1 MKLPLWGEASGL
13 IRMLSRFTHIIA
25 HINNFFVLLSNSP
38 LYGYI
43 MFCFSIYQLMNT

>member
-1 MKLPLWGEASGL
+1 MKLLLWGEAPGLIMILSGL
-13 IRMLSRFTHIIA
+13 THFIA
-25 HINNFFVLLSNSP
+25 HINKYFVLLSNSP